1 MRAAAPPDLTFTI
14 AADNLW
20 QQSETIIDPD
30 IGADT
35 AGPISRRY
43 GFEGNVTCLVNSH
56 LELPGSYTGN
66 HTRFTR
72 PFDDGTRA
80 LSSPMRR
87 MRPDPW
93 RCT

>member
-1 MRAAAPPDLTFTI
+1 MRAAPPPDLTFTL
-14 AADNLW
+14 AAYNLW

-43 GFEGNVTCLVNSH
+43 GYEGYVTCQVNSH
-56 LELPGSYTGN
+56 LEVYVSYTGN
-66 HTRFTR
+66 HTRITR
-72 PFDDGTRA
+72 PFDDGTWA
-80 LSSPMRR
+80 PSSPMRR

-93 RCT
+93 RRT